1 MKSMI
6 LRGAVVA
13 VAAIGLAGCT
23 AYDNWGYGGV
33 SVGYGSGYYE
43 PYYGWYDGY
52 YYPGTGYY
60 IYDRY
65 GSRHRWSDRY
75 RRYWEQRRPDR
86 GYRAERRADRRE
98 YRQERR
104 VDRREYRQERREDRR
119 EYRRERR
126 EDRRGRR

>member
-86 GYRAERRADRRE
+86 GYRDNWSGYRAERRADRR
-98 YRQERR
+98 
-104 VDRREYRQERREDRR
+104 
-119 EYRRERR
+119 
-126 EDRRGRR
+126 GRR